1 MVFVGMLTVSAGVGV
16 FYGIKDRK
24 KSSVEEFLVGGRS
37 MHVLPVSVSL
47 FVSIM
52 SAIAF
57 LGDPVE
63 VYNFG
68 GLYTFLILGAAL
80 VYPIIAQ
87 IFAPFF
93 QRMNLLSAFEVSN
106 SRFNTLTLK
115 ALNFFMKTFEAK
127 VFFSI

>member
-1 MVFVGMLTVSAGVGV
+1 MDRFHWADYVVFVGMLTVSAGVGV

-106 SRFNTLTLK
+106 SRSNPLTLK
-115 ALNFFMKTFEAK
+115 RL
-127 VFFSI
+127 ILL